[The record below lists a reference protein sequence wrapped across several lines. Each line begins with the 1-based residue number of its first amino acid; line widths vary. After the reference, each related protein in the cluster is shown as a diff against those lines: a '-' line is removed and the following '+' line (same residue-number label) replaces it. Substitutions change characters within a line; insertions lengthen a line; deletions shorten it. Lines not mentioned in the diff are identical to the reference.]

1 MYITPK
7 YLCNLLPFYKN
18 AFHKFYF
25 YIFELTN
32 SLNKFFIPQTLCFI
46 RFIIVVKVCIKIPVQ
61 SLFFSLQ
68 MHYSISYIWI
78 QFHTNVSSIILCIS
92 SAFIMMVIS
101 ISEYWNK
108 SSFFKKKKK
117 KIVLVWEV
125 CIKYVRNIF
134 FLELEVSYHTACWE
148 GSDMTSL
155 TVVWVRGVG
164 ICGISWGGA
173 EYLYLLS

>member
-46 RFIIVVKVCIKIPVQ
+46 RSIIVVKVCIKIPVQ

-78 QFHTNVSSIILCIS
+78 QFHTNVSSVILCIS
-92 SAFIMMVIS
+92 SAIIMMVIS

-108 SSFFKKKKK
+108 SSFFKTKTKKN
-117 KIVLVWEV
+117 
-125 CIKYVRNIF
+125 CI
-134 FLELEVSYHTACWE
+134 
-148 GSDMTSL
+148 SL
-155 TVVWVRGVG
+155 RGVYK
-164 ICGISWGGA
+164 IREKYFFSRVRSK
-173 EYLYLLS
+173 LSHGMLGRFGHDLSYRRLGSGRRHLWD